1 MLELFILLQVLAHEI
16 NTLIVCV
23 TLVFLLAPITL
34 LIYVSH
40 FNRRKKY
47 HREEKEMMQLTFES
61 ELSKTQMEVQEQTM
75 QTIGADL
82 HDNIGQLLSLTSLTL
97 RSVDLAEPDKAEQ
110 KIADAIIIT
119 SRSIQEMRLLGKL
132 LQGEQL
138 IAMGLEKAIQQ
149 EVTWI
154 AKAGQLKAEFRCE
167 GQRPE
172 TKNGDKELILFRILQ
187 EILSN
192 CIKHANAQ
200 NVVIMLSYKADFWQL
215 EVADDGIGFN
225 DLSFTG
231 DRNGQGLYNIR
242 KRARIIG
249 ADITIHTAPGEG
261 TQFLLHIPY
270 P

>member
-1 MLELFILLQVLAHEI
+1 MLELFILLQIPAKEV
-16 NTLIVCV
+16 NTLIICV

-34 LIYVSH
+34 LTYVRH
-40 FNRRKKY
+40 YNRRKKY
-47 HREEKEMMQLTFES
+47 HREEKELMQLTFES
-61 ELSKTQMEVQEQTM
+61 ELSKTQMEVREQTM

-97 RSVDLAEPDKAEQ
+97 KSVDLTDQVKAGQ
-110 KIADAIIIT
+110 KITDAITIT

-149 EVTWI
+149 EVAWI

-167 GQRPE
+167 GKPPQ
-172 TKNGDKELILFRILQ
+172 TKNCDKELILFRILQ

-192 CIKHANAQ
+192 CIKHANAK
-200 NVVIMLSYKADFWQL
+200 NVVIVLIYSADSWLL
-215 EVADDGIGFN
+215 EINDDGIGFN
-225 DLSFTG
+225 DRPDTAELH
-231 DRNGQGLYNIR
+231 GQGLYNIR
-242 KRARIIG
+242 KRAGIIG
-249 ADITIHTAPGEG
+249 AKISINTAPGKG
-261 TQFLLHIPY
+261 TQFSLYISY